1 MKKRNKLILLIIA
14 IIIILLIPIKVT
26 LDDGGTIV
34 YNSLT
39 YKVIIWHEEDITYE
53 SGFKTGKEVHI
64 FPNNFKTV
72 KYYSELA
79 SGERERNFGVIRI
92 IDNNEKC
99 TTEEK
104 ELFYK
109 NETYEYYF
117 ECPKSTNITVVFND
131 KTTMLLPDALA
142 KKLMKPE
149 ELSYHGIRY
158 QKVDISIEDGK
169 KEESIE
175 DTEAIEEEI
184 EEFEETI
191 E

>member
-64 FPNNFKTV
+64 FHNNFKTV
-72 KYYSELA
+72 KYYRELA
-79 SGERERNFGVIRI
+79 SGERERNFGEIRI
-92 IDNNEKC
+92 IDNSEKC

-109 NETYEYYF
+109 SETYKYYF

-131 KTTMLLPDALA
+131 KTTMLLPDALN

-149 ELSYHGIRY
+149 ELSNYGIKYERI
-158 QKVDISIEDGK
+158 DITLEDGQ
-169 KEESIE
+169 KEQPVE